1 VTLADAVGVVLLVGV
16 TLYAVFAGADFGSG
30 VWDLVSGSAAKGA
43 RSRAL
48 IDVAIGPVWEANH
61 VWLIFSLVVLW
72 TAFPPAFA
80 AIMTTLYLPLS
91 VAAVGIVLRGS
102 GFAFRKA
109 TTRFRYRR
117 AFGVV
122 FASSSVITPF
132 FLGAVAGGIASG
144 RVPPGGNGDPV
155 TSWVNPTSILGGVL
169 AVAACAFL
177 AAVYLTH
184 DAVREGDPVLERL
197 FAHRSLVAG
206 VVVGVVALGGVF
218 VLRADAPYLFDGLT
232 HEALPLVMLSGVVG
246 VGAMVLAGRARSGLA
261 RALAAG
267 AVASVVW
274 GWGVAQ
280 NPYILPEWLTV
291 AQAASPS
298 ASLWSVLVVL
308 GLAAVTV
315 VPGLLL
321 LYRLDQMS
329 LLDVDDVDDL
339 ARENAG

>member
-1 VTLADAVGVVLLVGV
+1 MTLANVVGVVLFVGV
-16 TLYAVFAGADFGSG
+16 TLYAVFGGADFGSG
-30 VWDLVSGSAAKGA
+30 VWDLLSGSAAKGA

-72 TAFPPAFA
+72 TAFPSAFA

-91 VAAVGIVLRGS
+91 MAAIGIVLRGS

-109 TTRFRYRR
+109 TTRFRYRQ

-122 FASSSVITPF
+122 FASSSLITPF
-132 FLGAVAGGIASG
+132 FMGAVAGGIASG
-144 RVPPGGNGDPV
+144 RVPPGGSGDAI

-197 FAHRSLVAG
+197 FARRSVASG
-206 VVVGVVALGGVF
+206 VVVGVIALAGVF

-232 HEALPLVMLSGVVG
+232 HEALPLVVLSGVG
-246 VGAMVLAGRARSGLA
+246 GIGAMVLADRGRSGLA

-267 AVASVVW
+267 AIVAVVW

-280 NPYILPEWLTV
+280 NPYILPEWLTIE
-291 AQAASPS
+291 QAASPS
-298 ASLWSVLVVL
+298 ATLWSVLVVL
-308 GLAAVTV
+308 GIAAVTV
-315 VPGLLL
+315 VPSLFF
-321 LYRLDQMS
+321 LYRLDQRS
-329 LLDVDDVDDL
+329 LLDIDDLNDL